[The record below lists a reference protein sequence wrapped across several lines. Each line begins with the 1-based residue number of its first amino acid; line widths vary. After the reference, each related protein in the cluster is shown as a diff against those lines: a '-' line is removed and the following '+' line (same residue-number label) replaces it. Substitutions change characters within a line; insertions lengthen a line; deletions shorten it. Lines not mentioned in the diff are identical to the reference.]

1 MSGTVDVAPSRQDK
15 EPWGPTLCL
24 SEGPRGDQ
32 ARVLA
37 RHSKSDSIWNL
48 IPAAGSADPL
58 PQNTI
63 LQFPPTVL
71 FPPRV

>member
-1 MSGTVDVAPSRQDK
+1 MARTADVAPSRQDK
-15 EPWGPTLCL
+15 EPWGPTLRL

-37 RHSKSDSIWNL
+37 RHSKSGSIWNL

-58 PQNTI
+58 PLEYN
-63 LQFPPTVL
+63 PPISPDCTL
-71 FPPRV
+71 SP